1 MLGVTEL
8 ALAGGSSDGLPWLTG
23 VFQKA
28 FQCRP
33 WTDEY
38 SFRSVLAEARK
49 PASDPRIPAEVVK
62 LGLVSRPV
70 DPRSFVECRAEI
82 YARELVG
89 TAGLLLGIL
98 AVAWLTS
105 CRSRRGL
112 LPACLIALT
121 FLDLLIL
128 SRHRLVSVGPL
139 RSLVNQSPVLEQ
151 LAREQRGTRII
162 DGFRSNLPMLVGLQ
176 PVIAYRTLDLPA
188 LEPLTNLA
196 RGPLGDDRF
205 AAPVR
210 KAMRTV
216 GVGVQVLDPIE
227 TNIELRRAKSKGS
240 TEDHQIIDDPTL
252 AEWIFGPEWG
262 SRQGAWSSRFRILHP
277 QPDPHRAWFVPLT
290 AVSRPAMLDHWEGE
304 IEPVLKLFDQASPQR
319 EESRR
324 ALVMDVSVEAD
335 APDGLSSRNW
345 PTPSGGLAG
354 WTATVEESSGP
365 RSCQPFVA
373 TAVREAGSESGC
385 PDPGAGGCTWSTWQ
399 RTSSRDWQSQGHR
412 GWSGASSSPRSRLG
426 NEERKMA

>member
-1 MLGVTEL
+1 MVRHEFRRDRSVRILAVLVAVTLILSLGPYVPGFRLLIKLAGFSFFRAPARWSLASALGFSILAGKGLDRCLQWPRPGRSLSWLVVLSAAWLLIVLGVTEL

-49 PASDPRIPAEVVK
+49 PASDPRIPAEIVK

-70 DPRSFVECRAEI
+70 DQRSFVESRAEI

-89 TAGLLLGIL
+89 TASLLLGIL

-128 SRHRLVSVGPL
+128 SRNRLVSVGPL
-139 RSLVNQSPVLEQ
+139 RLLVNQSPVLEH

-210 KAMRTV
+210 KAMRSW
-216 GVGVQVLDPIE
+216 
-227 TNIELRRAKSKGS
+227 RRCA
-240 TEDHQIIDDPTL
+240 
-252 AEWIFGPEWG
+252 G
-262 SRQGAWSSRFRILHP
+262 SR
-277 QPDPHRAWFVPLT
+277 PH
-290 AVSRPAMLDHWEGE
+290 
-304 IEPVLKLFDQASPQR
+304 
-319 EESRR
+319 
-324 ALVMDVSVEAD
+324 
-335 APDGLSSRNW
+335 
-345 PTPSGGLAG
+345 
-354 WTATVEESSGP
+354 
-365 RSCQPFVA
+365 
-373 TAVREAGSESGC
+373 
-385 PDPGAGGCTWSTWQ
+385 
-399 RTSSRDWQSQGHR
+399 
-412 GWSGASSSPRSRLG
+412 
-426 NEERKMA
+426 